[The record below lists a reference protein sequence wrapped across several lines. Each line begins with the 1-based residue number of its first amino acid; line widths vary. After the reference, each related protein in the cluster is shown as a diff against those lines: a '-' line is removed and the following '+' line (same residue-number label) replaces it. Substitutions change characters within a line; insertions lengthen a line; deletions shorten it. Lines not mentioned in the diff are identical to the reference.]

1 MLKEVTRA
9 QPHDFPATLHELLA
23 GTQRELDEIKPPFVR
38 DMRQKAPQVF
48 QVIERRRA
56 ALFQRY
62 FGKLLVDGQRAGM
75 VRKDV
80 PANLIIEILLAIVQA
95 IMNPAKME
103 KLGMMPK
110 EGFAGILK
118 IVLQGA
124 LTPKGRKACAHGSL
138 GARQPRSDR
147 GSRIHSELCPVGA
160 IALLLLLAGC
170 GARKNAVSGTIE
182 VDEAH
187 VGPRSG
193 GRVEKIL
200 AWEGDRLHEGQV
212 IVQLDASELRARRD
226 LASAQID
233 TAAHDADAQE
243 AQLVFL
249 RDDAGRQKDL
259 LNRRV
264 VSATDAERS
273 DSAAKAQEKNVAAAK
288 MRVAQARAQLADI
301 DSQLAEMQIIAP
313 ADSILEVL
321 SVKVGDVLP
330 ANREAATL
338 LMTGHLWVRVYVPES
353 WLGLIK
359 LGEQVRVRVDSFP
372 HTDFNGVVEQINRQ
386 AEFTPRNV
394 QTVADRIKQVFG
406 VKVRLPSDDD
416 RLRAGMA
423 ADVYFPNVK

>member
-1 MLKEVTRA
+1 MN
-9 QPHDFPATLHELLA
+9 TL
-23 GTQRELDEIKPPFVR
+23 FVR
-38 DMRQKAPQVF
+38 QS
-48 QVIERRRA
+48 
-56 ALFQRY
+56 
-62 FGKLLVDGQRAGM
+62 G
-75 VRKDV
+75 
-80 PANLIIEILLAIVQA
+80 
-95 IMNPAKME
+95 
-103 KLGMMPK
+103 
-110 EGFAGILK
+110 
-118 IVLQGA
+118 
-124 LTPKGRKACAHGSL
+124 
-138 GARQPRSDR
+138 R
-147 GSRIHSELCPVGA
+147 GSRIYELMVPFGA
-160 IALLLLLAGC
+160 FTLFLLLAGC
-170 GARKNAVSGTIE
+170 SDRKNAVSGTIE

-187 VGPRSG
+187 VGPRAG

-233 TAAHDADAQE
+233 TAVHDADAQE

-249 RDDAGRQKDL
+249 RDEGKRQQDL
-259 LNRRV
+259 LQRRV
-264 VSATDAERS
+264 VSATDAERA
-273 DSAAKAQEKNVAAAK
+273 DSAAKAQEKNLAAAK

-301 DSQLAEMQIIAP
+301 DSQVAEMQVVAP

-338 LMTGHLWVRVYVPES
+338 LLTGHLWVRVYVPES

-359 LGEQVRVRVDSFP
+359 LGEEVRVRVDSFP

-406 VKVRLPSDDD
+406 VKIRLPSDDD

-423 ADVYFPNVK
+423 ADVYFPRVK